1 MKKIFDIL
9 IIVWA
14 LLICAIVA
22 RAHAA
27 NLCTLTGNL
36 TLINGNAGAGSS
48 VQFTTPNGP
57 PQNVQG
63 TIVPFSTF
71 SVTADANGNLP
82 AGVNLPYSA
91 VAQVQ
96 ICASQNGTFQC
107 GQPVNIQVPDQP
119 TADISTLYLA
129 QADPPSLCTAIS
141 CTGCSSVINPPP
153 GSAGICSIT
162 VSGGGGGSGFPLS
175 SNVSANGYLINSLG
189 TDASTGD
196 ALSRNQSTLN
206 SLAVPTS
213 SVSMNSQRL
222 TSVGAVTTTG
232 DALSEGAC
240 IGCVAQSSITGNA
253 IQANGNYWGQ
263 SQTLAE
269 TTGTLSPT
277 HPSLLGGPDVL
288 ITIADNSNFTIAN
301 PTGVGLVATSPALH
315 WWIRIVNSSGG
326 SAGTITL
333 GTAYEADST
342 WGAPATG
349 MTRICPVLTAYNGSA
364 EHTYIGVCTGD
375 LTY

>member
-14 LLICAIVA
+14 LLICALVA

-107 GQPVNIQVPDQP
+107 GQPFNIQVPDQP

-213 SVSMNSQRL
+213 DVSMNGNKL
-222 TSVGAVTTTG
+222 TNLKTPSTFG
-232 DALSEGAC
+232 DALSYGNTIQGGVVGGTIFLSTAPY
-240 IGCVAQSSITGNA
+240 QSIVQVLTES
-253 IQANGNYWGQ
+253 
-263 SQTLAE
+263 S
-269 TTGTLSPT
+269 GTLTPVGPQLNSPT
-277 HPSLLGGPDVL
+277 LGGIVKVL
-288 ITIADNSNFTIAN
+288 ITDNSNFTIA
-301 PTGVGLVATSPALH
+301 SPIGGPDTKQAVDWTL
-315 WWIRIVNSSGG
+315 IIVNTSGG

>member
-14 LLICAIVA
+14 LLICALVA

-107 GQPVNIQVPDQP
+107 GQPFNIQVPDQP

-189 TDASTGD
+189 TDATTGD

-213 SVSMNSQRL
+213 DVSMNGNKL
-222 TSVGAVTTTG
+222 TNLKTPSTFG
-232 DALSEGAC
+232 DALSYGNTIQGGVVGGTIFLSTAPY
-240 IGCVAQSSITGNA
+240 QSIVQVLTES
-253 IQANGNYWGQ
+253 
-263 SQTLAE
+263 S
-269 TTGTLSPT
+269 GTLTPVGPQLNSPT
-277 HPSLLGGPDVL
+277 LGGIVKVL
-288 ITIADNSNFTIAN
+288 ITDNSNFTIAS
-301 PTGVGLVATSPALH
+301 PTGPPSTTKAADWTL
-315 WWIRIVNSSGG
+315 IIVNTSGG

>member
-14 LLICAIVA
+14 LLICALVA

-107 GQPVNIQVPDQP
+107 GQPFNIQVPDQP

-213 SVSMNSQRL
+213 DVSMNGNKL
-222 TSVGAVTTTG
+222 TNLKTPSTFG
-232 DALSEGAC
+232 DALSYGNTIQGGVVGGTIFLSTAPY
-240 IGCVAQSSITGNA
+240 QSIVQVLTES
-253 IQANGNYWGQ
+253 
-263 SQTLAE
+263 S
-269 TTGTLSPT
+269 GTLTPVGPQLNSPT
-277 HPSLLGGPDVL
+277 LGGIVKVL
-288 ITIADNSNFTIAN
+288 ITDNSNFTIA
-301 PTGVGLVATSPALH
+301 SPGGSPSTTRAADWTL
-315 WWIRIVNSSGG
+315 IIVNTSGG